1 LRNKSAENGKHR
13 DTMQSLA
20 ASLMC
25 IDNLPDHSK
34 PSFLVILCDDLEY
47 RDQVEKGI
55 RSNGVISMRSE
66 KQK

>member
-1 LRNKSAENGKHR
+1 
-13 DTMQSLA
+13 MQSLA